1 MEILI
6 NKDSKVVVKMEGGLG
21 AQILSAGI
29 YFYLHNIIGCDV
41 YLDSVYFTYHK
52 EHKRPVNNVNGLTL
66 WPYQLDEFN
75 LPLDGFKKFVD
86 YDRVG
91 NYIIIGDENSDN
103 GNLLIQAFKNKLVRS
118 KLSNYKNPVQL
129 EEDFC
134 SGHYACLH
142 IRQGDYLA
150 VSSHLVED
158 DKIIKIARSIAA
170 VTDKMVVISDGEIP
184 VDITQ
189 VLRENFSNLNY
200 LIGGDP
206 ISAHFIM
213 RNAKYLVC
221 ANSQFSLSAALLNE
235 VYSQIFMPNKW
246 FGDHIDPL
254 HQKRMSNIALA
265 FSSYSVMI

>member
-75 LPLDGFKKFVD
+75 LPLDGFKKYFD
-86 YDRVG
+86 DEPLS
-91 NYIIIGDENSDN
+91 NYIVIGDENSDN

-129 EEDFC
+129 EESIF
-134 SGHYACLH
+134 SGNYACLH

-150 VSSHLVED
+150 VSSHLIED
-158 DKIIKIARSIAA
+158 DKIIKIARSIAGA
-170 VTDKMVVISDGEIP
+170 TDKMLVISDDEIP
-184 VDITQ
+184 VNISK

-235 VYSQIFMPNKW
+235 VYSQIFLPNKW

-254 HQKRMSNIALA
+254 HQKRMSNIVLA
-265 FSSYSVMI
+265 FSSYSVMA